1 VQASSKRKI
10 ERRIKRGIDSEYNGF
25 GHVGEYLTS
34 PLAHTHVQK
43 NIFFALK
50 ILKMAL
56 IMFTVIS
63 HRRSLGYYLISLYN
77 NADSYSQ
84 WNA

>member
-10 ERRIKRGIDSEYNGF
+10 ERRIKRGIDCEYNGF

-43 NIFFALK
+43 KIFFFCFENSKNGFDHVHCHKSPPIIRVL
-50 ILKMAL
+50 
-56 IMFTVIS
+56 
-63 HRRSLGYYLISLYN
+63 
-77 NADSYSQ
+77 SY
-84 WNA
+84 